1 MKKGFIPATLGATA
15 AKSIANSAKEW
26 GLLES
31 IIGQRVAWA
40 FVEKSAQMGF
50 AGLVPGTDV
59 EIELTKNEQG
69 FSGVVRSPGKD
80 STTITNVTKNRAAAT
95 LCHHI
100 DVAPFSPTESDAVVM
115 ANLGKTIDAILAKNL
130 FLDQLIKAEQ
140 DPDTNTKMY
149 AEDVDHPSLG
159 SITMVYAFA
168 QDNSLV
174 AKASFLAKADEVKA
188 LSYSGD
194 EALKPSTLKK
204 AGTRRKMS
212 LKPTAAKNA
221 ATPVKAVDATGDT
234 VGSGDMTALEPKVST
249 EKVSYAVGKGALP
262 KMKLRKAV
270 PTMVTTPNKDG
281 R

>member
-1 MKKGFIPATLGATA
+1 MKKGFIPATLGAVA
-15 AKSIANSAKEW
+15 ADSIANSAKEW

-40 FVEKSAQMGF
+40 FVEKSAQTGF
-50 AGLVPGTDV
+50 TGIVPGTDV

-69 FSGVVRSPGKD
+69 FSGTIRSPGKEP
-80 STTITNVTKNRAAAT
+80 TVVTNATKNRAAAT

-130 FLDQLIKAEQ
+130 HLDQLIKAEH
-140 DPDTNTKMY
+140 DPETNTKMY
-149 AEDVDHPSLG
+149 AEDVDHQSLG
-159 SITMVYAFA
+159 SITVVYAFA

-174 AKASFLAKADEVKA
+174 AKASFLAKSGEMKP
-188 LSYSGD
+188 LSYAGD
-194 EALKPSTLKK
+194 EAVKTGTLKK
-204 AGTRRKMS
+204 AGTRRAMS
-212 LKPTAAKNA
+212 VKATAATTA
-221 ATPVKAVDATGDT
+221 ATPAKAVEATGDT

-249 EKVSYAVGKGALP
+249 ERASYAVGRSALP
-262 KMKLRKAV
+262 RMKLRKAI